1 MIRLVVDSS
10 SDFSKE
16 EIEQLN
22 ISCVPIQ
29 VSFNGHHYY
38 DGVDL
43 DKNTFYDLLS
53 STEEFPKTSQP
64 SPNEFLEIFEA
75 AKRNHGE
82 VVCILLSSALSGTY
96 QSALLAKQ
104 MCEYDKIYLIDSLSA
119 TCGIR
124 LLVNCAMEL
133 IEKGLS
139 AKEIFDHLEKI
150 KHQIRIV
157 AGVDTL
163 EYLCKGGRVSRTAAT
178 IGGLANIKPIICV
191 NSEGKVDV
199 LGKKIGLI
207 KAIKYIEEQIKSE
220 DIDHDYPVYTVYTYG
235 EDNLNKLE
243 DKLNYK
249 GIKSDKRVQIGA
261 TIGAHVGPGAFGI
274 CYIEKIR

>member
-29 VSFNGHHYY
+29 VSFSGHHYY

-43 DKNTFYDLLS
+43 DKDTFYDLLS
-53 STEEFPKTSQP
+53 SSEEFPKTSQP

-75 AKRNHGE
+75 AKRNNGE
-82 VVCILLSSALSGTY
+82 VICILLSSALSGTY
-96 QSALLAKQ
+96 QSAMLAKQ

-124 LLVNCAMEL
+124 LLVNYALKL
-133 IEKGLS
+133 IGEGLS
-139 AKEIFDHLEKI
+139 AKEVFEKVDKI
-150 KHQIRIV
+150 KGQIRIV

-178 IGGLANIKPIICV
+178 IGGLANIKPVICV
-191 NSEGKVDV
+191 NTEGKVDV

-207 KAIKYIEEQIKSE
+207 KAIKYIEEQVRSE
-220 DIDHDYPVYTVYTYG
+220 DIDHDHPVYTVYTYG

-243 DKLNYK
+243 EKIALN
-249 GIKSDKRVQIGA
+249 GIKSNQRVQIGA